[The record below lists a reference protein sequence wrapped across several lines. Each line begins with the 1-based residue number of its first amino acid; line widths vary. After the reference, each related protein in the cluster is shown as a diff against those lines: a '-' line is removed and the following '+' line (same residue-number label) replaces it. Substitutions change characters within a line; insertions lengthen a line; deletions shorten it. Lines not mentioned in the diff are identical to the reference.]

1 MLLGA
6 VTFVSPYL
14 LFFVGGGGDAARFD
28 EIVAGYRT
36 VSVVV
41 EAIGLII
48 FVLGIVLATI
58 TDRKLAALAGTHS
71 EARPAGPGPVYIPGK
86 TLGAVALVLSV
97 LLSVV
102 GLVLGYV
109 ARSQSRRA
117 GAPNRLAATA
127 ITIGWIT
134 TSLTLI
140 FGLWA
145 GAIAVL
151 AMIVSASYVSG

>member
-6 VTFVSPYL
+6 VIFVSPYL
-14 LFFVGGGGDAARFD
+14 LFFMGGGGDTSRFD
-28 EIVAGYRT
+28 ETGILT

-41 EAIGLII
+41 AAIGLIV

-58 TDRKLAALAGTHS
+58 TERKLAALAGTHP
-71 EARPAGPGPVYIPGK
+71 EATPADPAPVYIPGK
-86 TLGAVALVLSV
+86 TLGAVALVLSL

-134 TSLTLI
+134 TALTLL
-140 FGLWA
+140 FGLLV
-145 GAIAVL
+145 GGIAVI